1 VIKAQPEQFIGH
13 EQMTMLGTESWA
25 DFEKRI
31 KELEAKR
38 AAEAQAAGGMTA
50 PVPAHQ
56 PAPAPEEAPEE
67 ATGAVPVEPEPK
79 DDEGLDDDSLPDE
92 YEG

>member
-1 VIKAQPEQFIGH
+1 
-13 EQMTMLGTESWA
+13 MLGTESWA

-31 KELEAKR
+31 KELEAKK

-56 PAPAPEEAPEE
+56 PAAKPDDVPEA
-67 ATGAVPVEPEPK
+67 ATGALPVEPAPNA
-79 DDEGLDDDSLPDE
+79 DDGGLNDDSLPDE